1 MLLHGGR
8 AFTVLFFVPE
18 TEANTI
24 GAISMVRDAP
34 LSPTAARKKIT
45 SPLKLPPL
53 YCPVLWTGVRVS
65 PGLTHSSAGQGQL
78 ESVFLADWPCP
89 RRAWK
94 KHWGP
99 TRSLGKPLGT
109 PRWDWLA
116 GEQRPKYT
124 SSAHPQPQ
132 VWRDSPEQVA
142 IEFDGADPPVAM

>member
-78 ESVFLADWPCP
+78 ESVFLAGCAFILYIEGLVQEEPG
-89 RRAWK
+89 K
-94 KHWGP
+94 KTGAQQGALG
-99 TRSLGKPLGT
+99 SL
-109 PRWDWLA
+109 
-116 GEQRPKYT
+116 
-124 SSAHPQPQ
+124 
-132 VWRDSPEQVA
+132 
-142 IEFDGADPPVAM
+142 